1 MKFSKILVAMALC
14 LTATTGAT
22 AQNSNTVTD
31 PNLIQVDPNV
41 RIGKLDN
48 GLTYYIRHNEWP
60 EDRAEFYIA
69 QKVGSVQE
77 EDHQKGLAHFL
88 EHMCFNGT
96 KNFPG
101 SSLKT
106 WLESIGVKFGENLNA
121 YTSFDETVYNISNV
135 PCTREGVVD
144 SCLLILHDWS
154 NALLLEE
161 AEIDKERGVIN
172 EEWRTRRSAV
182 LRMYEASFP
191 ELYRGSRYSN
201 RMPIG
206 TMDVVLN
213 FKYDDLRSYYHKW
226 YRPDLQGIV
235 VVGDIDVDQIEKKI
249 KDMFSHIKMPA
260 NPAKREYYP
269 VPDNKEPI
277 VDIQKDKE
285 QEQTFIYL
293 MLKHEVFPDSLKG
306 NIIYSFDSYINSC
319 IGEMFGTRFR
329 EILQQENAPF
339 LSASVSVGNY
349 FISKTK
355 GALDGVAVSKDNAYK
370 EALSALYR
378 EILRAG
384 RYGFTASEY
393 ERCRQGLKASLD
405 NIYAQKDKVYSS
417 SYVNSYVRHFLDNE
431 PIPSIEWECENMR
444 KVADMV
450 TVEHINQKMKELLAN
465 GTDSNMVLAMFCPDK
480 PDYIYP
486 TEAELLNVLAEV
498 DKENI
503 EPYKEEISNE
513 PLISDLRAPGKVVK
527 TKKGPYGSTHLTLEN
542 GVNIYVLK
550 TDYTPNA
557 ISMNALSDG
566 GMSLYS
572 LDEYMNSSNAGMVG
586 VGGWGN
592 FKAID
597 LGKKLAGKQASASPS
612 IGTRRESISG
622 GCVKKDIETMLQL
635 TYLMFT
641 SPRKDET
648 AYNAAVNRYKASI
661 SNQEM
666 DPMTAL
672 SDTIAK
678 VMYNNHPT
686 ARRVRM
692 EDLEKMNYD
701 RIIEI
706 YKERF
711 ADANDFTFF
720 FVGDIDV
727 DSVAPLFEKY
737 IGSLPVLKSKEKYG
751 KSDKRVTKG
760 EVVNVFEKEQETPQ
774 ARIRFYYH
782 APLKSTAKNS
792 LIMNMLQQAMTM
804 LYTETVRE
812 QEGGAY
818 GIPVSAGINEYPEK
832 IGAVSIVLPTSP
844 DKREYMTKVIY
855 KGIDEMIEKGPKAE
869 DLQKIKEYLHRSYA
883 EGVKTNGYWMSQ
895 LINNVT
901 EGEDLTKTYEK
912 LIDEIT
918 GKDIQKMA
926 KKIFRS
932 GNRLEI
938 GMTGVGGK

>member
-1 MKFSKILVAMALC
+1 MKFTKILVAMAFC
-14 LTATTGAT
+14 LTATFSAT
-22 AQNSNTVTD
+22 AQQGQTPTV
-31 PNLIQVDPNV
+31 PVDPNV

-69 QKVGSVQE
+69 QKVGSIQE
-77 EDHQKGLAHFL
+77 EDHQMGLAHFL

-135 PCTREGVVD
+135 PSTREGVID

-154 NALLLEE
+154 NALLLED

-172 EEWRTRRSAV
+172 EEWRTRRSAI
-182 LRMYEASFP
+182 LRMYEAAFP
-191 ELYRGSRYSN
+191 ELYQNSRYSN

-235 VVGDIDVDQIEKKI
+235 VVGDVDVEQIEGKI
-249 KDMFSHIKMPA
+249 KSMFADIKMPA
-260 NPAKREYYP
+260 NAAKREYYA

-277 VDIQKDKE
+277 VNIQKDKE
-285 QEQTFIYL
+285 QEHTFIYL
-293 MLKHEVFPDSLKG
+293 SFKHDVFPEDQKNSIDY
-306 NIIYSFDSYINSC
+306 IIDSYVNST
-319 IGEMFGTRFR
+319 IGEMFGVRFR

-339 LSASVSVGNY
+339 LSASVSEGNY

-355 GALDGVAVSKDNAYK
+355 GALNGVAVSKDNAYN
-370 EALSALYR
+370 EALAALYR
-378 EILRAG
+378 EMLRAG

-393 ERCRQGLKASLD
+393 ERCKEGLKARLD

-431 PIPSIEWECENMR
+431 PIPSIEWECQTM
-444 KVADMV
+444 KQIADMV
-450 TVEHINQKMKELLAN
+450 TVEHINQKMKALLEQ
-465 GTDSNMVLAMFCPDK
+465 GSDSNMVLAMFCPDK
-480 PDYIYP
+480 ADYIYP
-486 TEAELLNVLAEV
+486 TDADLLNVLAEV
-498 DKENI
+498 EKENI
-503 EPYKEEISNE
+503 EPYKEEVNNE
-513 PLISDLRAPGKVVK
+513 PLVSNLPAPGKVVK
-527 TKKGPYGSTHLTLEN
+527 TKKGPYGSTHLTLAN
-542 GVNIYVLK
+542 GVNIYVMK
-550 TDYTPNA
+550 TDYTPNS

-566 GMSLYS
+566 GISLYS
-572 LDEYMNSSNAGMVG
+572 LDEYMNTSNAGMVG
-586 VGGWGN
+586 IGGWGN
-592 FKAID
+592 FKAIE
-597 LGKKLAGKQASASPS
+597 LGKKLAGKQASVSPS
-612 IGTRRESISG
+612 IGTRMESLSG

-635 TYLMFT
+635 TYLCFT
-641 SPRKDET
+641 APRKDEA
-648 AYNAAVNRYKASI
+648 AYNATVNRFKASI
-661 SNQEM
+661 ANQEM
-666 DPMTAL
+666 DPMTAF

-686 ARRVRM
+686 ARRVRL
-692 EDLEKMNYD
+692 EDVDKMNYD

-737 IGSLPVLKSKEKYG
+737 LGALPVLKSKEKYG
-751 KSDKRVTKG
+751 KSDKRVAKG
-760 EVVNVFEKEQETPQ
+760 EIENIFEKEQQTPQ
-774 ARIRFYYH
+774 ARVRFYFH
-782 APLKSTAKNS
+782 APMKSTVKNS

-832 IGAVSIVLPTSP
+832 IGVVSIVLPTSP
-844 DKREYMTKVIY
+844 DKRKYMTEVIY
-855 KGIDEMIEKGPKAE
+855 RGIDDMIDNGPKAE

-883 EGVKTNGYWMSQ
+883 ESVKTNSYWMSQ
-895 LINNVT
+895 LVNNVT

-912 LIDEIT
+912 TIDEIT
-918 GKDIQKMA
+918 AKDIQKIA

-932 GNRLEI
+932 GNRIEV
-938 GMTGVGGK
+938 GMTGIGGK

>member
-1 MKFSKILVAMALC
+1 MKITKILVAMAFC
-14 LTATTGAT
+14 LTATISAT
-22 AQNSNTVTD
+22 AQQGQTPAV
-31 PNLIQVDPNV
+31 PVDPNV

-69 QKVGSVQE
+69 QKVGSIQE

-101 SSLKT
+101 SNLKT

-135 PCTREGVVD
+135 PSTREGVID

-154 NALLLEE
+154 NALLLED

-172 EEWRTRRSAV
+172 EEWRTRRSAI
-182 LRMYEASFP
+182 LRMYEAAFP
-191 ELYRGSRYSN
+191 ELYQNSRYSN

-235 VVGDIDVDQIEKKI
+235 IVGDVDVDQIESKI
-249 KDMFSHIKMPA
+249 KSMFADIKMPA
-260 NPAKREYYP
+260 NAAEREYYA

-277 VDIQKDKE
+277 VNIQKDKE
-285 QEQTFIYL
+285 QEHTFIYL
-293 MLKHEVFPDSLKG
+293 SFKHDVFPESQKNSIDY
-306 NIIYSFDSYINSC
+306 IIDSYINST
-319 IGEMFGTRFR
+319 IGEMFGVRFR

-339 LSASVSVGNY
+339 LSASVSDGNY

-355 GALDGVAVSKDNAYK
+355 GALNGVAVSKDNAYN
-370 EALSALYR
+370 EALAALYR
-378 EILRAG
+378 EMLRAG

-393 ERCRQGLKASLD
+393 ERCKEGLKARLD

-431 PIPSIEWECENMR
+431 PIPSIEWECETM
-444 KVADMV
+444 KQIADMV
-450 TVEHINQKMKELLAN
+450 TVEHINQKMKTLLAQ
-465 GTDSNMVLAMFCPDK
+465 GSDSNMVLAMFCPDK

-486 TEAELLNVLAEV
+486 TDTDLLNVLAEV
-498 DKENI
+498 EKENI
-503 EPYKEEISNE
+503 EPYKEEINDE
-513 PLISDLRAPGKVVK
+513 PLVSNLPAPGKVVK
-527 TKKGPYGSTHLTLEN
+527 TKKGPYGSTHLTLAN
-542 GVNIYVLK
+542 GVNIYVMK
-550 TDYTPNA
+550 TDYTPNS

-572 LDEYMNSSNAGMVG
+572 LDEYMNTSNAGMVG
-586 VGGWGN
+586 IGGWGN
-592 FKAID
+592 FKAIE
-597 LGKKLAGKQASASPS
+597 LGKKLAGKQASVSPS
-612 IGTRRESISG
+612 IGTRMESLSG

-635 TYLMFT
+635 TYLCFT
-641 SPRKDET
+641 APRKDEA
-648 AYNAAVNRYKASI
+648 AYNATVNRFKASI
-661 SNQEM
+661 ANQEM
-666 DPMTAL
+666 DPMTAF

-686 ARRVRM
+686 ARRVRL
-692 EDLEKMNYD
+692 EDVDKMNYD

-727 DSVAPLFEKY
+727 DSVTPLFEKY
-737 IGSLPVLKSKEKYG
+737 IGALPVLKSKEKYG
-751 KSDKRVTKG
+751 KSDKRVAKG
-760 EVVNVFEKEQETPQ
+760 EIENIFEKEQQTPQ
-774 ARIRFYYH
+774 ARVRFYFH
-782 APLKSTAKNS
+782 APMKSTVKNS

-832 IGAVSIVLPTSP
+832 IGVVSIVLPTSP
-844 DKREYMTKVIY
+844 DKRKYMTEVIY
-855 KGIDEMIEKGPKAE
+855 RGIDDMIDNGPKAE

-883 EGVKTNGYWMSQ
+883 ESVKTNSYWMSQ
-895 LINNVT
+895 LVNNVT
-901 EGEDLTKTYEK
+901 EGEDLTKIYEK
-912 LIDEIT
+912 TIDEIT
-918 GKDIQKMA
+918 AKDIQKIA

-932 GNRLEI
+932 GNRIEV
-938 GMTGVGGK
+938 GMTGIGGK